1 MTVRNLDKLFKPQ
14 SIALVGASQRPN
26 TIGAVVARNLLR
38 DGFAGPILPVNPH
51 ATAIQGVLA
60 YPSIEALPLVPDLAV
75 IATPPAAVVEAVTTL
90 GARGC
95 KAAVIMTAGLGAVTL
110 ADGRTLIQAALD
122 AARPHLM
129 RIIGPNCLGI
139 AVPGIGLDATF
150 AHVPARRGDIA
161 LLTQSG
167 AMATAMLDWAEA
179 RRVGF
184 SQVVSLGDMADVD
197 FGDLLD
203 YLGAD
208 TDVRA
213 ILLYVEG
220 VTHARKFMS
229 AARSAAR
236 AKPVIVVKSGRF
248 AASAQAAKSHTGAL
262 AGSDAVYDAAFR
274 RAGML
279 RVTDLESLF
288 AAAET
293 LARARPVRGDRLAI
307 LTNGGG
313 MGVMATDAL
322 IAEGGRLAEISPAT
336 RAALD
341 SVLPPTWSH
350 GDPIDIIGDAPGA
363 RYGQALG
370 AILDDPGIDAV
381 LVMNCPTAVASA
393 TEAADATI
401 AALAGRPESNRAQR
415 SPTVLTAWVGEHAA
429 RIARERLAEA
439 GLPAYATPEEAVA
452 GFMHLVRFRRGQQQL
467 LQVPRSAPPAQAP
480 DRAAAEALIDR
491 TLASGQEWLD
501 EVAAKELLKTYGVPV
516 VETRRADSPEAVEQA
531 AAEIGGRLALK
542 ILSPDILHKSDVG
555 GVILDLATPAAAAE
569 AARHMRSRV
578 LLRQPGARIE
588 GWSVQRMVSLPGAFE
603 LIAGLSVDPT
613 FGPVVLFGH
622 GGVGVA
628 AIGDTALALAPLNLE
643 LAHELISRTRVFQQ
657 LKGYR
662 NRPPVDL
669 DALAGV
675 LVQLSRLATDLG
687 RVAELDINPL
697 LADDAGVVA
706 LDARIRVTAKPNTPP
721 SILPYPSDKERRV
734 TLRDGSRVFLR
745 PIQPED
751 AALYPESMAKT
762 DPADMRMRF
771 FGAMRELPPALI
783 ARLTQIDYDREL
795 ALIALPPPEDEPA
808 PTAFLGVGRVTADPD
823 NVAAEFAVFVRS
835 DWKGRGLGTALMTAM
850 IDHARQRGLQTLW
863 GTILRENEPMLTM
876 MRHIGVAL
884 DTDPQDP
891 GQVIARLD
899 LSGRPPG

>member
-1 MTVRNLDKLFKPQ
+1 MSVRNLDKLFKPQ
-14 SIALVGASQRPN
+14 SVALVGASQRPN
-26 TIGAVVARNLLR
+26 AIGAVVARNLLR
-38 DGFAGPILPVNPH
+38 DGFAGPVLPVNPH
-51 ATAIQGVLA
+51 ARAIQGVLA
-60 YPSIEALPLVPDLAV
+60 YPSVDALPLVPDLAV
-75 IATPPAAVVEAVTTL
+75 IATPPAAVLETVATL

-95 KAAVIMTAGLGAVTL
+95 KAAVIMTAGLGAARL
-110 ADGRTLIQAALD
+110 DDGRLLVQAVLD
-122 AARPHLM
+122 TARPHLM
-129 RIIGPNCLGI
+129 RIVGPNCLGI
-139 AVPGIGLDATF
+139 TVPGIGLDATF

-179 RRVGF
+179 RRIGF
-184 SQVVSLGDMADVD
+184 SHVVSLGDMADVD

-208 TDVRA
+208 TEVRA

-220 VTHARKFMS
+220 IAHARKFMS
-229 AARSAAR
+229 AARAAAR

-248 AASAQAAKSHTGAL
+248 PASAEAARSHTGAL
-262 AGSDAVYDAAFR
+262 AGADAVYDAAFR

-279 RVTDLESLF
+279 RVPDLESLF

-322 IAEGGRLAEISPAT
+322 IAAGGRLAELAPAT
-336 RAALD
+336 RQALD
-341 SVLPPTWSH
+341 AVLPAIWSH

-370 AILDDPGIDAV
+370 ALLGDPGVDAV

-401 AALAGRPESNRAQR
+401 AALAGRPDRR
-415 SPTVLTAWVGEHAA
+415 PTVLTAWVGEHAA
-429 RIARERLAEA
+429 RIARDRLAQA

-452 GFMHLVRFRRGQQQL
+452 GFMHLVRFRRGQEQL

-480 DRAAAEALIDR
+480 ERDAAEALIDR
-491 TLASGQEWLD
+491 TLDSGQDWLD
-501 EVAAKELLKTYGVPV
+501 EVAAKELLKAYGVPV
-516 VETRRADSPEAVEQA
+516 VETRRADSPEAVERA
-531 AAEIGGRLALK
+531 AGEIGGRLALK

-555 GVILDLATPAAAAE
+555 GVVLDLATPAAAAE
-569 AARHMRSRV
+569 AARHMRGRV
-578 LLRQPGARIE
+578 LARLPEARIE
-588 GWSVQRMVSLPGAFE
+588 GWSVQRMASSPGAFE
-603 LIAGLSVDPT
+603 LIAGVTVDPI

-643 LAHELISRTRVFQQ
+643 LAHELIGRTRVWRQ
-657 LKGYR
+657 LQGYR
-662 NRPPVDL
+662 GRPPVDL
-669 DALAGV
+669 DAVAGV

-706 LDARIRVTAKPNTPP
+706 LDARIRVTRSRNTPP

-734 TLRDGSRVFLR
+734 TLRDGSLVFLR

-751 AALYPESMAKT
+751 AALYPESIART
-762 DPADMRMRF
+762 DPVDLRMRF
-771 FGAMRELPPALI
+771 FGSLRELPPALV

-795 ALIALPPPEDEPA
+795 ALIALPPPEDDPA

-823 NVAAEFAVFVRS
+823 NVAAEFALFVRT
-835 DWKGRGLGTALMTAM
+835 DWKGRGLGTALMTAI
-850 IDHARQRGLQTLW
+850 IDHARQRGIQTLW
-863 GTILRENEPMLTM
+863 GTILRENEPMLDIV
-876 MRHIGVAL
+876 RHMGLSVEP
-884 DTDPQDP
+884 DPQDP
-891 GQVIARLD
+891 TQMIARLEI
-899 LSGRPPG
+899 